1 MFVTILNAF
10 KNKQNLLQIKKKK
23 SKRKCVKDR
32 YRQITEEITKNTHI
46 KEKMGVSVQG
56 SAVIN
61 STSTHKD
68 AGLIP
73 GLVSGLSIQCCRE
86 L

>member
-61 STSTHKD
+61 PTSMHKD